1 MLHKLRQSI
10 LEQRLLTPGERVAVA
25 VSGGADSVALLRGL
39 LELRGELGVVLS
51 VAHFHHGIRGAEA
64 ERDQRFVSRLAKQ
77 FDLELHLDSGNAP
90 QYASEQKISL
100 ETAARNLRHEFFAS
114 LISKGRAD
122 KIATAH
128 TLDDQAETV
137 LMRIIRGTGTQ
148 GLAGIAPFHQEKQ
161 LIRPLLNVTRR
172 EIEDY
177 LRSLGQDWREDLTN
191 QDLKH
196 SRNKVR
202 RRLLPLLEEFN
213 PEIRHAL
220 SDLSEIA
227 RGEAEYWREQCE
239 ALMGRL
245 VHRGKPSRSGRSTS
259 GSAAQTWSLDLAGFL
274 AVPLALQREIIHNVG
289 QQIGIAL
296 EFRHVEALIALVR
309 EGKKGKPVQ
318 LPDNWKA
325 SCTFR
330 ELQLSPAAS
339 TADPEYEYSLRL
351 PGEVHIPAV
360 GSVIRARV
368 VNIGTRLEPEYNSSL
383 LLDRSLLRP
392 ELIVRNWRAGDRFF
406 PVHTQSPRKVKELL
420 QPGRIGHEISAAERR
435 SWPVVESA
443 GEIVW
448 MRGFPV
454 AAKYVHRDGEDGEA
468 VLIEEVR
475 TEE

>member
-1 MLHKLRQSI
+1 VLQKLRQSI
-10 LEQRLLTPGERVAVA
+10 LEQRLLAPGERVAVA

-39 LELRGELGVVLS
+39 LELREELGLVLS
-51 VAHFHHGIRGAEA
+51 VAHFHHGIRGQDAD
-64 ERDQRFVSRLAKQ
+64 RDRDFVTNLAQKY
-77 FDLELHLDSGNAP
+77 DLEFHLGWGNAP
-90 QYASEQKISL
+90 QQASAQKISL
-100 ETAARNLRHEFFAS
+100 EMAARNLRHEFFAS
-114 LISKGRAD
+114 LVAERLAD

-137 LMRIIRGTGTQ
+137 LMRIVRGTGTR
-148 GLAGIAPFHQEKQ
+148 GLAGIAPWHEEKR
-161 LIRPLLNVTRR
+161 LVRPLLNVTRR
-172 EIEDY
+172 EIEHY
-177 LRSLGQDWREDLTN
+177 LKTLGQEWCEDLTN
-191 QDLKH
+191 QDLSH

-202 RRLLPLLEEFN
+202 RQLLPLLEEFN
-213 PEIRHAL
+213 PDIRHTL

-227 RGEAEYWREQCE
+227 RGEAEYWREQSE
-239 ALMGRL
+239 ALLNRL

-259 GSAAQTWSLDLAGFL
+259 GAAGQTWSVDLAGFL
-274 AVPLALQREIIHNVG
+274 ALPLALRRELLHGIG
-289 QQIGIAL
+289 EQIGIPL
-296 EFRHVEALIALVR
+296 EFRHIEALVALAR
-309 EGKKGKPVQ
+309 AGKKGKPVQ
-318 LPDNWKA
+318 LPGNWKA
-325 SCTFR
+325 CCTFR
-330 ELQLSPAAS
+330 ELQIQPAEPAA
-339 TADPEYEYSLRL
+339 TLDYEYPLQL
-351 PGEVHIPAV
+351 PGEVRVLAA

-368 VNIGTRLEPEYNSSL
+368 VNIGTREAGEYNSSL

-420 QPGRIGHEISAAERR
+420 QPARIGHEISAAERR

-454 AAKYVHRDGEDGEA
+454 ASKYVYRKGDA

>member
-1 MLHKLRQSI
+1 
-10 LEQRLLTPGERVAVA
+10 
-25 VSGGADSVALLRGL
+25 
-39 LELRGELGVVLS
+39 
-51 VAHFHHGIRGAEA
+51 
-64 ERDQRFVSRLAKQ
+64 
-77 FDLELHLDSGNAP
+77 
-90 QYASEQKISL
+90 
-100 ETAARNLRHEFFAS
+100 
-114 LISKGRAD
+114 
-122 KIATAH
+122 
-128 TLDDQAETV
+128 
-137 LMRIIRGTGTQ
+137 MRIIRGTGAR
-148 GLAGIAPFHQEKQ
+148 GLAGIAPCHQEKH
-161 LIRPLLNVTRR
+161 LVRPLLNVTRG

-177 LRSLGQDWREDLTN
+177 LKILGQDWREDLTN
-191 QDLKH
+191 QDLSH

-213 PEIRHAL
+213 PDIRHTL

-227 RGEAEYWREQCE
+227 RGEAEYWREQRE

-245 VHRGKPSRSGRSTS
+245 VHRGKPSRSGRSSS
-259 GSAAQTWSLDLAGFL
+259 GAAGQTWSLDLAGVL
-274 AVPLALQREIIHNVG
+274 GLPLALQREVMHGIG
-289 QQIGIAL
+289 EQIGLAL
-296 EFRHVEALIALVR
+296 EFCHIEALVR
-309 EGKKGKPVQ
+309 LAHQGKKGSPVQ
-318 LPDNWKA
+318 LPGEWKA

-339 TADPEYEYSLRL
+339 TEDPDYEYILPM

-368 VNIGTRLEPEYNSSL
+368 VNVGTRLEPEYNSSL
-383 LLDRSLLRP
+383 LLNRSLLRP

-406 PVHTQSPRKVKELL
+406 PVHTHSPRKVKELL
-420 QPGRIGHEISAAERR
+420 QPARIGHEISAAERR

-454 AAKYVHRDGEDGEA
+454 AANYVYRNGEA

>member
-1 MLHKLRQSI
+1 MRQSI
-10 LEQRLLTPGERVAVA
+10 LDGELLTPGERVAVA

-51 VAHFHHGIRGAEA
+51 VAHFHHGIRGADA
-64 ERDQRFVSRLAKQ
+64 DRDQEFVAGLARR
-77 FDLELHLDSGNAP
+77 FDLEFHLSSGNAP
-90 QYASEQKISL
+90 DHAKRQKISL
-100 ETAARNLRHEFFAS
+100 ETAARNLRHEFFAR
-114 LISKGRAD
+114 LISKDKAD

-137 LMRIIRGTGTQ
+137 LMRIIRGTGAR
-148 GLAGIAPFHQEKQ
+148 GLAGIAPFHQEKH
-161 LIRPLLNVTRR
+161 LVRPLLNVTRG

-177 LRSLGQDWREDLTN
+177 LKSLGQDWREDLTN
-191 QDLKH
+191 QDLSH
-196 SRNKVR
+196 IRNRVR
-202 RRLLPLLEEFN
+202 CRLLPLLEEFN
-213 PEIRHAL
+213 PEIRHTLA
-220 SDLSEIA
+220 DLSEIA
-227 RGEAEYWREQCE
+227 RAEAEYWREQRE
-239 ALMGRL
+239 ALIGRL

-259 GSAAQTWSLDLAGFL
+259 GAAGETWSLDLAGFVAL
-274 AVPLALQREIIHNVG
+274 PLALQRELIKAVG
-289 QQIGIAL
+289 EQIGLTL
-296 EFRHVEALIALVR
+296 EFRHIEALIALAR

-318 LPDNWKA
+318 LPGNWRA
-325 SCTFR
+325 CSSFR
-330 ELQLSPAAS
+330 ELQFQPAQPA
-339 TADPEYEYSLRL
+339 TDPDYHYSLQL
-351 PGEVHIPAV
+351 PGEVHVPAV

-420 QPGRIGHEISAAERR
+420 QPARIGHEITPSERR

-454 AAKYVHRDGEDGEA
+454 AANYVHRNGEA